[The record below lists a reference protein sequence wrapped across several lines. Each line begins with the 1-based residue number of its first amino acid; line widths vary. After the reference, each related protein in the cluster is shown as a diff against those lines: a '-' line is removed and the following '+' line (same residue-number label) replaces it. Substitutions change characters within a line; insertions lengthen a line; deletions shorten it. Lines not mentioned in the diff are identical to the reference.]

1 MILPFP
7 NAIRP
12 DHVIIVFECYT
23 FCKATKRIGNLDRAF
38 FTQTYVFFLFTQN
51 MYILCSC
58 IMLHCYKVKKR

>member
-38 FTQTYVFFLFTQN
+38 FYTNLCVFSFYTEYVHSMF
-51 MYILCSC
+51 MYYVTL
-58 IMLHCYKVKKR
+58 L